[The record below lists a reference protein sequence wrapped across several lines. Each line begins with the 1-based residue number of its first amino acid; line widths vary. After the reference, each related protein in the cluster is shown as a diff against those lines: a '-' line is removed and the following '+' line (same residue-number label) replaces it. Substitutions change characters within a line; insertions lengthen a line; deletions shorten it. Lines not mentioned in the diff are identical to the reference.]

1 MAASI
6 PISIHYDKM
15 ELVLSLKMLV
25 LPPPASLPNV
35 TSVRKAQG
43 IVKHFAK
50 EHRHLNLINY
60 KIKDSNLYIH
70 F

>member
-1 MAASI
+1 
-6 PISIHYDKM
+6 
-15 ELVLSLKMLV
+15 MLV
-25 LPPPASLPNV
+25 LPAPASLHSI
-35 TSVRKAQG
+35 TSVKKAQG
-43 IVKHFAK
+43 KVKRFAK